1 MNDVATLLRVPPAQ
15 VFNRQTEILQRTLCL
30 FDLNLKSAVR
40 KQKWAGMIEKDFHA
54 VRLEPVKRIIAH
66 SKEKKTSYRKTL
78 VRRTFLGESGPAME
92 NISIGNFS
100 PLLIGAVGL
109 LLAVFLGWV
118 IGTESYVLLV
128 LGTVVLVGVVM
139 SFLMGRFFWVVTI
152 ASSFLGGTFPILGG
166 AFSPFQILTL
176 IGVAKFIVEDRI
188 MRRTPT
194 MPKGRFDVLM
204 IAGFMGVLTFHA
216 FHDRFGMRFLGS
228 EVWGGHNYVNVYVGL
243 AAFFVVQSIPMQP
256 KVWAK
261 LPYVV
266 LAVTTF
272 DLMIAVITTISPSLI
287 FKIYPY
293 YSAVSVAGIEEALTG
308 ESLTGR
314 VGSFGNFGFI
324 LILLVLASIPLWQ
337 ILNPKNLHRFICII
351 IGSVAV
357 LYSGFRSVVLNTVIA
372 FLAAG
377 IRDLKYAVV
386 LLLPFLAFGLFALSF
401 INSEVFQLPKQV
413 QRSLAFLPGKW
424 DADMAKDAAA
434 SNDFRRRVWT
444 LWAREYFPVHPWL
457 GRGFG
462 FKSAWAKPS
471 AYNPKAIDYR
481 ATVEVQNIHNGLFA
495 TLDTFGIVGSIFFVL
510 WNLGI
515 LARTFRVSF
524 QRTDAGGMVLRF
536 LALYLTVW
544 IISFWLGAQ
553 NIGSFLPQQF
563 AVAAVFLRLRHAI
576 ESKSMPMLSSEA
588 DVNGGMREELAGV

>member
-1 MNDVATLLRVPPAQ
+1 
-15 VFNRQTEILQRTLCL
+15 
-30 FDLNLKSAVR
+30 
-40 KQKWAGMIEKDFHA
+40 
-54 VRLEPVKRIIAH
+54 
-66 SKEKKTSYRKTL
+66 
-78 VRRTFLGESGPAME
+78 ME
-92 NISIGNFS
+92 NISVGNFRA
-100 PLLIGAVGL
+100 LLIGAVGL
-109 LLAVFLGWV
+109 LFAVLLGWF
-118 IGTESYVLLV
+118 IGSESYVSLALV
-128 LGTVVLVGVVM
+128 TVTVIGLFI
-139 SFLMGRFFWVVTI
+139 SFFMGRFFWVVTI
-152 ASSFLGGTFPILGG
+152 ASSFLGGTFPFLGG

-176 IGVAKFIVEDRI
+176 IGVAKFIVEDVV
-188 MRRTPT
+188 MRRTRT
-194 MPKGRFDVLM
+194 MPKDRFDLLM

-216 FHDRFGMRFLGS
+216 FDDRFGMRFLGS
-228 EVWGGHNYVNVYVGL
+228 EVWGGHNYVNAYVGL
-243 AAFFVVQSIPMQP
+243 AAFLVVLSIPMQP
-256 KVWAK
+256 KVWAR
-261 LPYVV
+261 LPYVI

-272 DLMIAVITTISPSLI
+272 DLLIAVITTISPSLI
-287 FKIYPY
+287 FKIYPF
-293 YSAVSVAGIEEALTG
+293 YSAVSVTGIEEALTG
-308 ESLTGR
+308 ESITGR
-314 VGSFGNFGFI
+314 IGSFGNFGVI
-324 LILLVLASIPLWQ
+324 LILIVLASIPLWQ
-337 ILNPKNLHRFICII
+337 ILNPKNLLRFICII

-357 LYSGFRSVVLNTVIA
+357 LVSGFRSVVANTVIA

-377 IRDLKYAVV
+377 VRDLKYAIV

-413 QRSLAFLPGKW
+413 QRGLAFLPGKW
-424 DADMAKDAAA
+424 DAEMARDAAN

-444 LWAREYFPVHPWL
+444 LWAREYFPVHPWV

-471 AYNPKAIDYR
+471 VYDPKGIDYR

-495 TLDTFGIVGSIFFVL
+495 TLDTFGIVGTIFFVL

-536 LALYLTVW
+536 LALYLTVS

-553 NIGSFLPQQF
+553 NIGSFLPQEF
-563 AVAAVFLRLRHAI
+563 AVVAVFLRLRHAI